1 MNKMMKSSGGDNGD
15 LPHVWRQ
22 VALEEIASVLSGQ
35 SPPSATY
42 RKEPDGL
49 PFFQGK
55 ADFGRTSPTARV
67 WCVAP
72 KTIAKPGDILIS
84 VRAPVGPTNVADVEC
99 CIGRGLAAI
108 RCGNSVERDFVL
120 FFMKFHEHEISQM
133 GTGSTFGAIS
143 RKHLLNIQVPLPP
156 FPEQKRIVAVLNKQ
170 MAAVE
175 VARGA
180 ALERVEAVRALPSAW
195 LREVFSF
202 GGGGLPRGW
211 RWTTLN
217 NVCIEDRCAIDGKSD
232 DASVL
237 PYLSLENIESMSGK
251 IVFHAG
257 KTSNSDIQV
266 GVSNCFRFGPEH
278 VLYGKL
284 RPYLNKVALPDF
296 SGRCTTEAIPIL
308 PKPEINREFLAW
320 TLRRH
325 ETVDWAMAGKTGSR
339 MPRTNMKHLMSF
351 KFPLPPLT
359 EQKRLVS
366 ALNAKMAATEKIRA
380 AAEAELEAITA
391 LPAALLREAF
401 SCVLGPCR
409 DARNR
414 TTAPAASR

>member
-1 MNKMMKSSGGDNGD
+1 MQKSPSEKTK
-15 LPHVWRQ
+15 LPHGWRQ
-22 VALEEIASVLSGQ
+22 VALEKIASVISGQ
-35 SPPSATY
+35 SPTSDTY
-42 RKEPDGL
+42 RKEPEGL

-55 ADFGRTSPTARV
+55 AGFGQVSPTARV

-143 RKHLLNIQVPLPP
+143 RKHLLNIQIPLPSL
-156 FPEQKRIVAVLNKQ
+156 PEQKRVVAVLNKQ

-180 ALERVEAVRALPSAW
+180 ALERVEAARALPSAW

-211 RWTTLN
+211 QWVALGNVADYVNGKAFKPAEWQSSGLPIVRIQNLN
-217 NVCIEDRCAIDGKSD
+217 NDSASYNYYSGNVQDRYLIKDGDLLVSWSASLDAFIWNRGDAILNQHIFKVVENPSLVERKFLYFSIKNAMDTIKNQVHGATMQHITKP
-232 DASVL
+232 AFESV
-237 PYLSLENIESMSGK
+237 K
-251 IVFHAG
+251 I
-257 KTSNSDIQV
+257 
-266 GVSNCFRFGPEH
+266 
-278 VLYGKL
+278 
-284 RPYLNKVALPDF
+284 
-296 SGRCTTEAIPIL
+296 
-308 PKPEINREFLAW
+308 
-320 TLRRH
+320 
-325 ETVDWAMAGKTGSR
+325 
-339 MPRTNMKHLMSF
+339 
-351 KFPLPPLT
+351 PLPPLT
-359 EQKRLVS
+359 EQKRLIS
-366 ALNAKMAATEKIRA
+366 SLNAKMATTEKIRV

-401 SCVLGPCR
+401 SGAL
-409 DARNR
+409 
-414 TTAPAASR
+414 